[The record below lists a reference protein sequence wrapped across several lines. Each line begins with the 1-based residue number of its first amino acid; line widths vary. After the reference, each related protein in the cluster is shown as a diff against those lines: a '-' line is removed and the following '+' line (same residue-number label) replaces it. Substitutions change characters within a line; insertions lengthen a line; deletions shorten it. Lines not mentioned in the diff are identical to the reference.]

1 MFGFIN
7 LNKPQGF
14 TSHDCVAKMRR
25 LLNTKKIG
33 HGGTLDPL
41 ATGVLPIAVGK
52 ATRLL
57 QFLPTAKSYR
67 ALIRLGVQ
75 TTTDDL
81 EGEIVATHTTDHLQ
95 EQEIL
100 SCLSLFTGQIEQV
113 PPKYSA
119 IKQKGKKLYELAR
132 QGIEVDVPKRQ
143 VEINKC
149 QLVNFLPGEFWEIEV
164 EIDCGPGTYIRAIA
178 RDLGNQLGVG
188 GTLANLIRTKSCGL
202 DLTDSTLFSEIDAEI
217 EDQSFKLIA
226 PDEPLA
232 HLPRIELHLD
242 ESKRWCNGQ
251 LILLTSQSCDLIT
264 QSGLK
269 TLALEEQPYVR
280 VYQQDQTFLGIG
292 ILVPEQEN
300 FLIRPKIVCK
310 NFEP

>member
-67 ALIRLGVQ
+67 ALIRLGMQ

-95 EQEIL
+95 EQEIVD
-100 SCLSLFTGQIEQV
+100 CLSLFVGQIEQV

-132 QGIEVDVPKRQ
+132 QGIEVEVPKRQ
-143 VEINKC
+143 VNIDKC
-149 QLVNFLPGEFWEIEV
+149 QLVKFLPGEFLEIEV
-164 EIDCGPGTYIRAIA
+164 DIDCGPGTYIRAIA

-202 DLTDSTLFSEIDAEI
+202 DLAQSTLFANIDAQI
-217 EDQSFKLIA
+217 EDHSFGLIA
-226 PDEPLA
+226 PDDLLS
-232 HLPRIELHLD
+232 HLSRFELDLD

-251 LILLTSQSCDLIT
+251 LIQLTNESYEVIAKTAQEKIAT
-264 QSGLK
+264 Q
-269 TLALEEQPYVR
+269 EQASVC
-280 VYQQDQTFLGIG
+280 VYQQEQVFLGIG
-292 ILVPEQEN
+292 LLVQEQDN
-300 FLIRPKIVCK
+300 FWIRPKIVCK
-310 NFEP
+310 NFDS

>member
-57 QFLPTAKSYR
+57 QFLPTAKSYL

-81 EGEIVATHTTDHLQ
+81 EGEVITTHDTKHLQ

-100 SCLSLFTGQIEQV
+100 SYLNMFVGQIEQI

-119 IKQKGKKLYELAR
+119 IKQQGKKLYELAR

-149 QLVNFLPGEFWEIEV
+149 QLVNFLPGEFLEIEV
-164 EIDCGPGTYIRAIA
+164 DINCGPGTYIRAIA

-188 GTLANLIRTKSCGL
+188 GTLAHLIRTKSCGL
-202 DLTDSTLFSEIDAEI
+202 DLTSSTVFEEIDAKI
-217 EDQSFKLIA
+217 ENHSFKLIA
-226 PDEPLA
+226 PDQL
-232 HLPRIELHLD
+232 LVDLSRIELNLD

-251 LILLTSQSCDLIT
+251 LIPLTPQSFGLIN
-264 QSGLK
+264 QSAAK
-269 TLALEEQPYVR
+269 QLAIAATSYIR
-280 VYQQDQTFLGIG
+280 VYQQDQNFLGIG

-300 FLIRPKIVCK
+300 FLIRPKIVCHK
-310 NFEP
+310 FE